1 MVKKDKNKQ
10 IEPQNKLVIFQSKEI
25 RRIWLE
31 EWYYSVV
38 DIIAALTGSLNPRDY
53 WYRVKKRV
61 DEEEKAQL
69 STICRQLKLQSSD
82 GKKYNTDCANSEGI
96 FRIIQSI
103 PSPKAEPFKR
113 WLAKVGKE
121 RLDEIENPEL
131 AQARMKEIYEQKGY
145 PKDWIDKRLRGIAIR
160 QNLTDEWKE
169 RGIEEQRDYAIL
181 TAEISKATFGMT
193 PSQYKNLKNL
203 PKKSKANLRDH
214 MDDLELIFTM
224 LGERMTTEISRDE
237 EPDAFWESKN
247 VAKRGGRVAGN
258 ARKDA
263 EKELGR
269 SVISKKNFLSE
280 NEKKKLG
287 KK

>member
-1 MVKKDKNKQ
+1 MIDMD
-10 IEPQNKLVIFQSKEI
+10 IIQNKLVVFQSKDI
-25 RRIWLE
+25 RRIWHEE
-31 EWYYSVV
+31 EWFYSVV
-38 DIIAALTGSLNPRDY
+38 DVCGALTNSNNPRDY
-53 WYRVKKRV
+53 WYRIKKRV
-61 DEEEKAQL
+61 SDEEKAEL
-69 STICRQLKLQSSD
+69 STICRQLKLDSSD

-113 WLAKVGKE
+113 WLAKVGQD

-131 AQARMKEIYEQKGY
+131 AQTRMKEIYEQKGY

-169 RGIEEQRDYAIL
+169 RGIKDDLDYAIL

-193 PSQYKNLKNL
+193 PGEYKKFKNL
-203 PKKSKANLRDH
+203 PVKSKANLRDN

-224 LGERMTTEISRDE
+224 LGERMTTEISKEE
-237 EPDAFWESKN
+237 EPDTFDENKN
-247 VAKRGGRVAGN
+247 VAKRGGNVAGN
-258 ARKDA
+258 ARKNA

-269 SVISKKNFLSE
+269 SVISKKNY
-280 NEKKKLG
+280 LG
-287 KK
+287 KVDKKELEQ

>member
-1 MVKKDKNKQ
+1 MEKIQ
-10 IEPQNKLVIFQSKEI
+10 HKLVVFQSKDI
-25 RRIWLE
+25 RRKWHEE
-31 EWYYSVV
+31 EWFYSVV
-38 DIIAALTGSLNPRDY
+38 DVCGALTNSNNPRDY
-53 WYRVKKRV
+53 WYKIKKRV
-61 DEEEKAQL
+61 SDEEKAEL
-69 STICRQLKLQSSD
+69 STICRQLKLSASD

-169 RGIEEQRDYAIL
+169 RGIKDDLDYAIL

-193 PSQYKNLKNL
+193 PGEYKKFKNL
-203 PKKSKANLRDH
+203 PVKSKANLRDN

-224 LGERMTTEISRDE
+224 LGERMTTEISKEE
-237 EPDAFWESKN
+237 EPDTFDENKN
-247 VAKRGGRVAGN
+247 VAKRGGNVAGN
-258 ARKDA
+258 ARKNA

-269 SVISKKNFLSE
+269 SVISKKNY
-280 NEKKKLG
+280 LG
-287 KK
+287 KVDKKELEQ